1 MVTVQMSYEN
11 LGNFPRFEI
20 ALLQL
25 NLTAFPTIKKPNLQ
39 QFDIFLINEMTGNGN
54 YYVN

>member
-20 ALLQL
+20 TLLQL
-25 NLTAFPTIKKPNLQ
+25 NLTAFPTIKKPKPQNPIEDICNLSL
-39 QFDIFLINEMTGNGN
+39 F
-54 YYVN
+54 